1 MLNPTIDFMAK
12 GVQYSIPNTWESLTP
27 YLFRSLIHDI
37 SLMAQGKLSIAMVR
51 VNYVCRVMGWQLKK
65 IKDSDGLANLTWLAE
80 QVTFPFTIV
89 YPDNDAALQDLDFET
104 RKLCK
109 RIPPHRLTGITIAR
123 YLSKQP
129 YNYAVDS
136 CFCKQQ
142 IPAIRI
148 DDDELYSAYNI
159 DTSFNRLTCSL
170 TALQF
175 IEARSLIGGSLDQLP
190 LLAAI
195 LYYPEQ
201 YSSDGAH
208 ALAHKFVNLPT
219 DELTAIAFNF
229 QAFVNYLFTKTEFKL
244 PTEAKNTKES
254 AISTGALESLYN
266 LSSDGLGDVYT
277 VERMNILQYLTILRK
292 KLIDTVRSLHSAKME
307 KIDIANETGLPIYII
322 NDIL

>member
-1 MLNPTIDFMAK
+1 MLNPTIDFIAK
-12 GVQYSIPNTWESLTP
+12 GTQYSIPNSWEGITP
-27 YLFRSLIHDI
+27 YLFQSLIHDI
-37 SLMAQGKLSIAMVR
+37 GLMAKGKLSVAMVR
-51 VNYVCRVMGWQLKK
+51 VNYVCRVMGWKLKK
-65 IKDSDGLANLTWLAE
+65 IKDSDGWANLAWLAE

-89 YPDNDAALQDLDFET
+89 YPDNDAALQDLDSDT

-123 YLSKQP
+123 YLSKLP

-136 CFCKQQ
+136 CFCKQM
-142 IPAIRI
+142 IPVTRFN
-148 DDDELYSAYNI
+148 DDELYSAYTI

-175 IEARSLIGGSLDQLP
+175 IEARSLIGGSLEQLP

-195 LYYPEQ
+195 LYYPDR

-208 ALAHKFVNLPT
+208 SLAHKFVKLPV

-244 PTEAKNTKES
+244 LTEAKNTKVS

-266 LSSDGLGDVYT
+266 LSSDGLGDVDT
-277 VERMNILQYLTILRK
+277 IERMNILQYLTILRK

-307 KIDIANETGLPIYII
+307 KVDIANETGLPIHLI

>member
-1 MLNPTIDFMAK
+1 
-12 GVQYSIPNTWESLTP
+12 
-27 YLFRSLIHDI
+27 
-37 SLMAQGKLSIAMVR
+37 
-51 VNYVCRVMGWQLKK
+51 MGWKLKK
-65 IKDSDGLANLTWLAE
+65 IKDSDGWANLAWLAE

-89 YPDNDAALQDLDFET
+89 YPDNDAALQDLDSDT

-123 YLSKQP
+123 YLSKLP

-136 CFCKQQ
+136 CFCKQM
-142 IPAIRI
+142 IPVIRFN
-148 DDDELYSAYNI
+148 DEELYSAYTI

-175 IEARSLIGGSLDQLP
+175 IEARSLIGGSLEQLP

-195 LYYPEQ
+195 LYYPDR

-208 ALAHKFVNLPT
+208 SLAHKFVKLPV

-244 PTEAKNTKES
+244 LTEAKNTKVS

-266 LSSDGLGDVYT
+266 LSSDGLGDVDT
-277 VERMNILQYLTILRK
+277 IERMNILQYLTILRK

-307 KIDIANETGLPIYII
+307 KIDIAKETGLPIHII

>member
-1 MLNPTIDFMAK
+1 MLNPTIDFIAK
-12 GVQYSIPNTWESLTP
+12 GTQYSIPNSWEGITP
-27 YLFRSLIHDI
+27 YLFQSLIHDI
-37 SLMAQGKLSIAMVR
+37 GLMAKGKLSVAMVR
-51 VNYVCRVMGWQLKK
+51 VNYVCRVMGWKLKK
-65 IKDSDGLANLTWLAE
+65 IKDSDGWANLAWLAE

-89 YPDNDAALQDLDFET
+89 YPDNDAALQDLDSET

-123 YLSKQP
+123 YLTKLP
-129 YNYAVDS
+129 YNYAADS
-136 CFCKQQ
+136 CFCKQL
-142 IPAIRI
+142 IPAIYL
-148 DDDELYSAYNI
+148 DDESYSAYKI

-175 IEARSLIGGSLDQLP
+175 IEARSLIGGSLEQLP
-190 LLAAI
+190 LLVAI
-195 LYYPEQ
+195 LYYPDR

-208 ALAHKFVNLPT
+208 SLAHKFVKLPV

-244 PTEAKNTKES
+244 LTEAQGTKVS

-266 LSSDGLGDVYT
+266 LSSDGLGDVDT

-307 KIDIANETGLPIYII
+307 KIDIAKETGLPIHII

>member
-1 MLNPTIDFMAK
+1 MLNPTIDFIAK
-12 GVQYSIPNTWESLTP
+12 GTQYSIPNSWEDLTP
-27 YLFRSLIHDI
+27 YLFQALIRDI
-37 SLMAQGKLSIAMVR
+37 SLMAKGEVSIAMVR
-51 VNYVCRVMGWQLKK
+51 VNYVCRVMGWKLKK
-65 IKDSDGLANLTWLAE
+65 IKDPDGWANLAWLAE

-89 YPDNDAALQDLDFET
+89 YPDNDAALQDLDSET

-123 YLSKQP
+123 YLTKLP

-136 CFCKQQ
+136 CFCKQL
-142 IPAIRI
+142 IPAIYL
-148 DDDELYSAYNI
+148 DDESYSAYKI

-175 IEARSLIGGSLDQLP
+175 IEARSLIGGSLEQLP

-195 LYYPEQ
+195 LYYPDR

-208 ALAHKFVNLPT
+208 SLAHKFVKLPV

-244 PTEAKNTKES
+244 LTEAKNTKVS

-266 LSSDGLGDVYT
+266 LSSDGLGDVDT
-277 VERMNILQYLTILRK
+277 IERMNILQYLTILRK

-307 KIDIANETGLPIYII
+307 KVDIANETGLPIHLI

>member
-1 MLNPTIDFMAK
+1 MLNQTIDFTVK
-12 GVQYSIPNTWESLTP
+12 GTQYSIPNSWEDLTP
-27 YLFRSLIHDI
+27 YLFQALIRDI
-37 SLMAQGKLSIAMVR
+37 SLMAKGEISIAVVR
-51 VNYVCRVMGWQLKK
+51 VNYVCRVMGWKLKK
-65 IKDSDGLANLTWLAE
+65 IKDPDGWANLAWLAE

-89 YPDNDAALQDLDFET
+89 YPDNDAALQDLDSET

-123 YLSKQP
+123 YLTKLP

-136 CFCKQQ
+136 CFCKQL
-142 IPAIRI
+142 IPAIYL
-148 DDDELYSAYNI
+148 DDESYSAYKI

-175 IEARSLIGGSLDQLP
+175 IEARSLIGGSLEQLP

-195 LYYPEQ
+195 LYYPDR

-208 ALAHKFVNLPT
+208 SLAHKFVKLPV
-219 DELTAIAFNF
+219 DELTAVAFNF

-244 PTEAKNTKES
+244 LTEAKNTKVS

-266 LSSDGLGDVYT
+266 LSSDGLGDVDT

-307 KIDIANETGLPIYII
+307 KIDIAKETGLPIHII

>member
-1 MLNPTIDFMAK
+1 MLNPTIDFIAK
-12 GVQYSIPNTWESLTP
+12 GTQYSIPNSWEGITP
-27 YLFRSLIHDI
+27 YLFQSLIHDI
-37 SLMAQGKLSIAMVR
+37 GLMAKGKLSVAMVR
-51 VNYVCRVMGWQLKK
+51 VNYVCRVMGWKLKK
-65 IKDSDGLANLTWLAE
+65 IKDSDGWANLAWLAE

-89 YPDNDAALQDLDFET
+89 YPDNDAALQDLDSDT

-123 YLSKQP
+123 YLSKLP

-136 CFCKQQ
+136 CFCKQM
-142 IPAIRI
+142 ITVIRFN
-148 DDDELYSAYNI
+148 DEELYSAYTI

-175 IEARSLIGGSLDQLP
+175 IEARSLIGGSLEQLP

-195 LYYPEQ
+195 LYYPDR

-208 ALAHKFVNLPT
+208 SLAHKFVKLPV

-244 PTEAKNTKES
+244 LTEAKNTKVS

-266 LSSDGLGDVYT
+266 LSSDGLGDVDT
-277 VERMNILQYLTILRK
+277 IERMNILQYLTILRK

-307 KIDIANETGLPIYII
+307 KIDIAKETGLPIHII

>member
-1 MLNPTIDFMAK
+1 MLNPTIDFIAK
-12 GVQYSIPNTWESLTP
+12 GTQYSIPNSWEGITP
-27 YLFRSLIHDI
+27 YLFQSLIHDI
-37 SLMAQGKLSIAMVR
+37 GLMAKGKLSVAMVR
-51 VNYVCRVMGWQLKK
+51 VNYVCRVMGWKLKK
-65 IKDSDGLANLTWLAE
+65 IKDSDGWANLAWLAE

-89 YPDNDAALQDLDFET
+89 YPDNDAALQDLDSDT

-123 YLSKQP
+123 YLSKLP

-136 CFCKQQ
+136 CFCKQM
-142 IPAIRI
+142 IPVIRFN
-148 DDDELYSAYNI
+148 DDELYSAYTI

-175 IEARSLIGGSLDQLP
+175 IEACSLIGGSLEQLP

-195 LYYPEQ
+195 LYYPDR

-208 ALAHKFVNLPT
+208 SLAHKFVKLPV

-244 PTEAKNTKES
+244 LTEAKNTKVS

-266 LSSDGLGDVYT
+266 LSSDGLGDVDT
-277 VERMNILQYLTILRK
+277 IERMNILQYLTILRK

-307 KIDIANETGLPIYII
+307 KVDIANETGLPIHLI